1 MLGVEGGYANCYND
15 LCQKIV
21 FVHRLMSV
29 CAPIC
34 ILVKLWIHF
43 HKCLWE
49 GWAKGPTDYLDVVCY
64 SITQLLVK
72 SGYALVMILL
82 PRRLCTL

>member
-1 MLGVEGGYANCYND
+1 MLIAITIFARR
-15 LCQKIV
+15 LCLFTGLCL
-21 FVHRLMSV
+21 FVRR
-29 CAPIC
+29 IC

-49 GWAKGPTDYLDVVCY
+49 GWAKGPTDYLDFVCY
-64 SITQLLVK
+64 SIAQLLVK
-72 SGYALVMILL
+72 SGYALVMILP